1 METHLIVLSNLLFGE
16 GFCYHGNMNG
26 SIKNPWVW
34 LLVLF
39 VLVSGG
45 VGIFLFRGGSSRVM
59 ENETLTLPAAMTDG
73 LLSTEDSESIVKVLE
88 EGNVSPGESE
98 SGDDASGVMDQ
109 GATGELAA
117 ASPSVPAEASS
128 STPTKETDSV
138 KTTDDS
144 TATSETSP
152 SKSSGKFS
160 IEKKLVSWGFTAS
173 SGRKIDAVVIHSTYN
188 ALGGDPFSVSK
199 IIDIYKSY
207 GVSPHYLVARDGMVY
222 RMVEEKNIAYHAGDS
237 EMPDG
242 RTNVNAF
249 SIGIEVI
256 GKDDGSPSDAQYDAL
271 KKLLADIETRHDIK
285 HILGHSDIA
294 PGRKSDPWGFSWKK
308 IGGKEL

>member
-1 METHLIVLSNLLFGE
+1 
-16 GFCYHGNMNG
+16 MNG

-34 LLVLF
+34 LLVSF
-39 VLVSGG
+39 ILVSGG
-45 VGIFLFRGGSSRVM
+45 VGMFLFRGGSARVL
-59 ENETLTLPAAMTDG
+59 ENEASAISSESEMTDG
-73 LLSTEDSESIVKVLE
+73 KLSAEDSEGIVKALE
-88 EGNVSPGESE
+88 TGDATPGESE
-98 SGDDASGVMDQ
+98 SGDDVGDT
-109 GATGELAA
+109 TGQEVLGEPAA
-117 ASPSVPAEASS
+117 VSPSASTESSLATPAKAVEPVKEA
-128 STPTKETDSV
+128 
-138 KTTDDS
+138 DDS

-173 SGRKIDAVVIHSTYN
+173 SGRKIDTVVIHSTYN
-188 ALGGDPFSVSK
+188 ALSGDPFSVSK

-207 GVSPHYLVARDGMVY
+207 GVSPHYLVARDGTVY

-271 KKLLADIETRHDIK
+271 KKLIADIETRHDIK